1 MQMELVKLKMRAR
14 YKTAM
19 AIIAVLIAL
28 LLLLGITYLFYDK
41 VLDSD
46 SDIEVTGALSI
57 NYMDGKRINVS
68 ASETVNFSITNSA
81 ASVNYYNIGFLKVR
95 GSGEYKIMYKDTL
108 VMEGTLDSIDE
119 LTTDYISIDAG
130 ETRVYSIEITNNGE
144 NNLTSTLNIRDYQGK
159 TVSFSDTVLKNS
171 NYSES
176 SLTKV
181 GVDLATDDE
190 GLIKSSDDIGVS
202 YYFRGN
208 VQNNYVSF
216 ANLTWRIV
224 RINGDGTVRL
234 VLDGVADS
242 LSNYYSDSSAG
253 FSFNSSLLKSYLDDW
268 YQLYLKD
275 YTDYIANSK
284 FCSDIAHDDNYT
296 FNAYTRVMTNKIPTL
311 NCLDVSI
318 SSNIGTL
325 TIDEVLLAGA
335 NTLTGNSSYYLYNS
349 SIDNLW
355 YTMSGAKGTE
365 SSINMFM
372 VDSSGN
378 IKTATSGNLYRNVRP
393 VINLVKNTQVT
404 GTGTAL
410 DPYKIVE

>member
-28 LLLLGITYLFYDK
+28 LLLLGITYLFYAK

-68 ASETVNFSITNSA
+68 TSETVNFSITNSA

-159 TVSFSDTVLKNS
+159 TVSFSDTILKNS

-242 LSNYYSDSSAG
+242 LSNYYNDSSAG